1 MQDRWHQSRD
11 LAPHRAALCGLRFN
25 ALLVCC
31 PAVGTFSTHT
41 DGAGSAWFKDDVI
54 QLREWTSN
62 GVHRLPPGVRECT
75 LGAAE
80 TCSIRLEDDSGQVS
94 RLHAKLTCEMGRWSL
109 VDSGSKNG
117 IRVEGSQC
125 REVVLRPGLEVQIGS
140 LILIAESAAS
150 VELRR
155 FLGRLL
161 GWSKPA
167 QEAVNLAVRS
177 LRVAS
182 SGNAPL
188 MLCGDGDLSEIA
200 RGLHLRAPRKSGPFV
215 LCIPSRKSA
224 EESVRLAAN
233 EPTAKAAIEAAQG
246 GTICV
251 QTDRLPEDFSAF
263 REALRT
269 PPYRFQVIICA
280 AGLGEARVHLATPI
294 AIPPLSERTGE
305 VGRII
310 DEYAKEALAVT
321 KSSIPFAD
329 EDRAWV
335 ARHSAETVAEIEKGT
350 SRLIAIRA
358 TGSARA
364 AASLLGITHTSLSR
378 WIARRKLPVPAN
390 QLLGH
395 KIVYEQ

>member
-1 MQDRWHQSRD
+1 M
-11 LAPHRAALCGLRFN
+11 
-25 ALLVCC
+25 
-31 PAVGTFSTHT
+31 
-41 DGAGSAWFKDDVI
+41 
-54 QLREWTSN
+54 
-62 GVHRLPPGVRECT
+62 RECT

-80 TCSIRLEDDSGQVS
+80 DCSIRLDDDSGQVS

-109 VDSGSKNG
+109 TDSGSKNG

-125 REVVLRPGLEVQIGS
+125 SEVVLRPGLEVQIGA
-140 LILIAESAAS
+140 LILIAESAAA

-200 RGLHLRAPRKSGPFV
+200 RGLHLRTPRKRGAFV

-233 EPTAKAAIEAAQG
+233 EQTAKAAIEAVRG

-251 QTDRLPEDFSAF
+251 HTDRLPKDFSAF
-263 REALRT
+263 QEALRT
-269 PPYRFQVIICA
+269 PPYQFQVIICA

-294 AIPPLSERTGE
+294 AIPPLSARADELH
-305 VGRII
+305 RII
-310 DEYAKEALAVT
+310 DEYAEEALATT

-329 EDRAWV
+329 ADHAWV
-335 ARHSAETVAEIEKGT
+335 AKHSAETVAEIEKGT

-358 TGSARA
+358 TGSARG

-378 WIARRKLPVPAN
+378 WIARRNPPVPAD

-395 KIVYEQ
+395 KIVYKR